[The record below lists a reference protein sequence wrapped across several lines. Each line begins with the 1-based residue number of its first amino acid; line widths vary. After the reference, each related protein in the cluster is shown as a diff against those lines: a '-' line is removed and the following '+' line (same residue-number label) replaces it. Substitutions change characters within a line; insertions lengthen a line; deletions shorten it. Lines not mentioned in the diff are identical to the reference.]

1 MQVIRLEVILRV
13 GTRLQDILPAAR
25 VILVAQIV
33 EAIAMEL
40 PRLEQPAIL
49 LRMELIQAHQH
60 LLQVGTLHQ
69 TTTQT
74 TLFHL
79 QLQKA
84 LRHLSTHQQVARPAQ
99 QPAQQQ
105 ALIQAI
111 QVQQHMEAVHQAIP
125 IIVEPVVHSAA
136 LEVVLPAATGTS
148 CRTAGATLTETTHLA
163 TTDRR
168 VAVSGLS

>member
-1 MQVIRLEVILRV
+1 MEVIRLEGILRV
-13 GTRLQDILPAAR
+13 GTRLQAAR
-25 VILVAQIV
+25 VILVPQIV
-33 EAIAMEL
+33 EAIAMQL

-49 LRMELIQAHQH
+49 LGMELIQAHQP
-60 LLQVGTLHQ
+60 LLQVSTLHQ
-69 TTTQT
+69 TTPQT
-74 TLFHL
+74 TLFHFR
-79 QLQKA
+79 LQKV

-99 QPAQQQ
+99 QPA
-105 ALIQAI
+105 LIQAI
-111 QVQQHMEAVHQAIP
+111 QVQQHMEAVHQATP
-125 IIVEPVVHSAA
+125 IIVEPAVHSAA